1 MEVLIWKKTKD
12 TDLKVGMRVCYP
24 DTGGAYTITGVITD
38 IIEQDGVKLYLINNA
53 MGAYMADELKLI
65 KP

>member
-1 MEVLIWKKTKD
+1 MEILLWKKTKD
-12 TDLKVGMRVCYP
+12 ADLRVGMKVCYK
-24 DTGGAYTITGVITD
+24 DLYGSFTMTGTITD
-38 IIEQDGVKLYLINNA
+38 IVEQDGVKLYLIDNA